1 MQVPNRF
8 DSIEDKDYRYGFQGQ
23 EKDNEIKG
31 EGNSLNY
38 TFRMHDPR
46 VGRFFAVDPLT
57 HQYPWYSPYQF
68 SGNRLIDMGELEGL
82 EPTNKGKHEG
92 EGAWSS
98 EGNLTNEKFSI
109 LKQLFSI
116 QKWHW
121 HCGTST
127 TNEGWYS
134 ASDYKEKIIM
144 PFALDA
150 AAAKGYSV
158 GLTWQEAS
166 KLLRSGPA
174 SDLVK
179 PRTEQLR
186 NFLKSRIF
194 DGSSGSFF
202 ELDGEYTPGFI
213 EDKLVDVGAGRMRT
227 INYQRYYPVTGICTP
242 TDELSPVFLATGA
255 LYSLSAAPKMGIGY
269 RAIAAEYAES
279 TALNGF
285 YRSGSPGRLGGDGI
299 YFNSSKEGALKEF
312 FYHNPAGTP
321 ALFEVHYPLS
331 RPLLINPPSGYFKSL
346 PFTQDANLLMAP
358 SLRAPNT
365 MNFLIRSGD
374 QVGKRIQ

>member
-1 MQVPNRF
+1 MLVPNRHG
-8 DSIEDKDYRYGFQGQ
+8 SSNSYRYGFQGQ
-23 EKDNEIKG
+23 EKDDEIKG

-57 HQYPWYSPYQF
+57 HKYPWYSPYQF

-82 EPTNKGKHEG
+82 EPTEKGKHEG

-150 AAAKGYSV
+150 AESKGYSI
-158 GLTWQEAS
+158 GKTWQEAS
-166 KLLRSGPA
+166 QLLRSGPS
-174 SDLVK
+174 SDIAK
-179 PRTEQLR
+179 PKSEELK

-202 ELDGEYTPGFI
+202 ELDGEYTPTFI
-213 EDKLVDVGAGRMRT
+213 EDRLVGVGAGRMRT

-242 TDELSPVFLATGA
+242 TDELSPVFLGTGT
-255 LYSLSAAPKMGIGY
+255 LYRLTVAPRMGVGY
-269 RAIAAEYAES
+269 RAIAAEYAQS
-279 TALNGF
+279 TTSNGF
-285 YRSGSPGRLGGDGI
+285 YRSGAPGRLGGDGI
-299 YFNSSKEGALKEF
+299 YFNSTKEGALAEF
-312 FYHNPAGTP
+312 YYHNPAGTP
-321 ALFEVHYPLS
+321 ALFEVYYPLS
-331 RPLLINPPSGYFKSL
+331 KPLLINPPSGYFKAL
-346 PFTQDANLLMAP
+346 PFTQDANILMAP

-365 MNFLIRSGD
+365 MNYLIRSGE